1 MSWKRLRERFLSEIE
16 TEDDV
21 SAVLRGGGAPRF
33 LVAILDGDDDAF
45 RAHSPSSLLSTPR
58 RVSPH
63 RVTPTSELEARR
75 SASSSTRGK
84 AALLEKAARQ
94 SGGPRRD

>member
-33 LVAILDGDDDAF
+33 LVAILDGADDAF
-45 RAHSPSSLLSTPR
+45 RAHSPSSLL
-58 RVSPH
+58 
-63 RVTPTSELEARR
+63 
-75 SASSSTRGK
+75 
-84 AALLEKAARQ
+84 
-94 SGGPRRD
+94 